1 MTIKEMKIKKMQQA
15 LDYYDY
21 VSDAAEALGIAHETL
36 WRNIKR
42 HGLEVTSSKSNLKNY
57 DNTREIIPPKTNS

>member
-1 MTIKEMKIKKMQQA
+1 MQQA

-21 VSDAAEALGIAHETL
+21 VSDAANALGITREAL

-42 HGLEVTSSKSNLKNY
+42 HGLEVTSTK
-57 DNTREIIPPKTNS
+57 KT

>member
-21 VSDAAEALGIAHETL
+21 VSDAANALGIAHETL

-42 HGLEVTSSKSNLKNY
+42 HGLEVTSSKSNLENY
-57 DNTREIIPPKTNS
+57 DNTTETTPSETDS

>member
-1 MTIKEMKIKKMQQA
+1 MQQA

-21 VSDAAEALGIAHETL
+21 VSDAADALGIAHETL

-42 HGLEVTSSKSNLKNY
+42 HGLEVTSSKSNRKNY
-57 DNTREIIPPKTNS
+57 DNAREIIPPKTDS

>member
-1 MTIKEMKIKKMQQA
+1 MKIKKMQQA

-21 VSDAAEALGIAHETL
+21 VSDAADALGIAHETL

-57 DNTREIIPPKTNS
+57 DNAREIIPPKTDS

>member
-1 MTIKEMKIKKMQQA
+1 MRIKKMQQA

-21 VSDAAEALGIAHETL
+21 VSDAADALGIAHETL

-42 HGLEVTSSKSNLKNY
+42 HGLKVTSSKNNLENHDYTEKN
-57 DNTREIIPPKTNS
+57 TPPKTDS

>member
-1 MTIKEMKIKKMQQA
+1 MTIKEMRRDKMQEA

-21 VSDAAEALGIAHETL
+21 VTDAAKALGITKECL

-42 HGLEVTSSKSNLKNY
+42 HGLEVTSTKR
-57 DNTREIIPPKTNS
+57 T

>member
-1 MTIKEMKIKKMQQA
+1 MQQA

-21 VSDAAEALGIAHETL
+21 VSDAADALGIARETL

-42 HGLEVTSSKSNLKNY
+42 HGLEVTSSK
-57 DNTREIIPPKTNS
+57 RI

>member
-1 MTIKEMKIKKMQQA
+1 MTIKELKLKKMQQA

-21 VSDAAEALGIAHETL
+21 VSDAAKALGIPRETL

-42 HGLEVTSSKSNLKNY
+42 HGLKVTSSKR
-57 DNTREIIPPKTNS
+57 T

>member
-1 MTIKEMKIKKMQQA
+1 MQQA

-21 VSDAAEALGIAHETL
+21 VSDAADALGIAHETL

-42 HGLEVTSSKSNLKNY
+42 HGLKVTSSKSNLKNY
-57 DNTREIIPPKTNS
+57 DNTRETTPPKTDS

>member
-1 MTIKEMKIKKMQQA
+1 MQQA

-21 VSDAAEALGIAHETL
+21 VSDAANALGIAHETL

-42 HGLEVTSSKSNLKNY
+42 HGLKVTSSKSNLENY

>member
-1 MTIKEMKIKKMQQA
+1 MRIKKMQQA

-21 VSDAAEALGIAHETL
+21 VSDAANALGITHEAL

-42 HGLEVTSSKSNLKNY
+42 HRLEVTSSKKNLENY
-57 DNTREIIPPKTNS
+57 DNKRKTTPPKTDS

>member
-1 MTIKEMKIKKMQQA
+1 MTIKELRLKKMQDA

-21 VSDAAEALGIAHETL
+21 VSDAAKALGISRETL

-42 HGLEVTSSKSNLKNY
+42 HNLTITSTK
-57 DNTREIIPPKTNS
+57 RI

>member
-1 MTIKEMKIKKMQQA
+1 MQQA

-21 VSDAAEALGIAHETL
+21 VSDAANALGITHETL

-57 DNTREIIPPKTNS
+57 DNTRKIIPPKTNS

>member
-1 MTIKEMKIKKMQQA
+1 MQQA

-21 VSDAAEALGIAHETL
+21 VSDAANALGIAHETL